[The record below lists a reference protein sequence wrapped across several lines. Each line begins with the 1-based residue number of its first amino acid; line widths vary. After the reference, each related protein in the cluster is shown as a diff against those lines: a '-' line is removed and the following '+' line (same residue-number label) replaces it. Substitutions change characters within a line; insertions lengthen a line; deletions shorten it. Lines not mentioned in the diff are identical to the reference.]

1 MQKNPSLALLSW
13 GSLNINYFLNIC
25 SLSALRISFS
35 IKSEAAKELSYSRPG
50 GSIGE
55 QGLEMTAPSWLCVSL
70 RPYSAWY
77 SCSSMRRMSR
87 AFSRQVIE
95 YLYTLSISFSP
106 TKLKVVYG
114 SIRLIVLCSLE
125 PSTSSMLSPPKNG

>member
-1 MQKNPSLALLSW
+1 MQKTPSLALLSW

-50 GSIGE
+50 GSIGV

-87 AFSRQVIE
+87 AFSRQIIE

-114 SIRLIVLCSLE
+114 SSRLIVLCSLE
-125 PSTSSMLSPPKNG
+125 SSTSSRLSPPKNG

>member
-1 MQKNPSLALLSW
+1 MQKNPSSALLSW

-35 IKSEAAKELSYSRPG
+35 MKSEAAKELSYSRPG
-50 GSIGE
+50 GSIGV

-125 PSTSSMLSPPKNG
+125 SSTSSRLSPPKNG

>member
-1 MQKNPSLALLSW
+1 MQKNPSLVLLSW

-50 GSIGE
+50 GSIGV

-125 PSTSSMLSPPKNG
+125 SSTSSRLSPPKNG

>member
-50 GSIGE
+50 GSIGV

-125 PSTSSMLSPPKNG
+125 SSTSSRLSPPKNG

>member
-1 MQKNPSLALLSW
+1 MQKNPSLVLLSW

-35 IKSEAAKELSYSRPG
+35 MKSEAAKELSYSRPG
-50 GSIGE
+50 GSIGV

-125 PSTSSMLSPPKNG
+125 SSTSSRLSPPKNG